1 MGIGPGV
8 YRHSQFMKGDVKE
21 LMHSEGLDLMFTCL
35 IYAVPLKSRSCL
47 RDRVWAGGD
56 IGQ

>member
-21 LMHSEGLDLMFTCL
+21 LMHSDGLDLIFACL
-35 IYAVPLKSRSCL
+35 IYAAPLKSRSCL
-47 RDRVWAGGD
+47 G
-56 IGQ
+56 IGFGPAAI

>member
-21 LMHSEGLDLMFTCL
+21 LMPSEVL
-35 IYAVPLKSRSCL
+35 ILYSPA
-47 RDRVWAGGD
+47 
-56 IGQ
+56 